1 MISTASAVALEI
13 DRILYGRVESL
24 YIDDFYEPDKWNRK
38 KRLTLKRIILRE
50 AKKQGKKSL
59 SKYKVWVEFWNRI
72 KGIIAG
78 QRWEGYL
85 PEHKDWQRHNYLTCG
100 QYGKM
105 QEDIHFDKR
114 YLVYNCNQRKLC
126 PDCNKRYHKGRARKA
141 EERSAAVIRANHL
154 ERLEKFRLTFP
165 DFIRD
170 QIKTD
175 DHRKAFKS
183 LANEFL
189 QWLYGCTIDKHGRYE
204 RGSVGVG
211 VEFHARSTRE
221 CWKDSSHIHAYVIP
235 VILCEG
241 EKDPWNRLFDE
252 NDFEQMRVKW
262 SKLIKRLSADLGFER
277 VNEIPDEVG
286 VNYRYGYLPELVKQ
300 GEGFGFNLGYDMR
313 SPAHDMSKAISA
325 INMEDETVIVSF
337 KRDHLGYFETWSF
350 EYYADRLFELL
361 NLSRLTSTYGWLR
374 RFERNASALGVE
386 VKKEDDV
393 FDPLDELEIRT
404 EYRREYK
411 WNSGEGTK
419 KGKQVK
425 ILYMRLL
432 EDANNPGLWV
442 KLDSWRIHG
451 EDIWTG
457 SKKRY
462 IYSVANNK
470 SPPDRGG

>member
-1 MISTASAVALEI
+1 MISTAFDIALET
-13 DRILYGRVESL
+13 DRILHDRLNLLCFDSL
-24 YIDDFYEPDKWNRK
+24 YELDRWNRK
-38 KRLTLKRIILRE
+38 KRLTLKRIVSRE
-50 AKKQGKKSL
+50 AKKQGKKYVP
-59 SKYKVWVEFWNRI
+59 KYKVWVEFIKRI
-72 KGIIAG
+72 KGIIAD
-78 QRWEGYL
+78 RKWEGYL

-114 YLVYNCNQRKLC
+114 YLVFNCNQNKLC
-126 PDCNKRYHKGRARKA
+126 PDCDERYHKGRARKA
-141 EERSAAVIRANHL
+141 EDRSAAVICVNHL

-170 QIKTD
+170 QIETD
-175 DHRKAFKS
+175 KHRSAFRS

-221 CWKDSSHIHAYVIP
+221 CLKDSSHIHAYVIP

-241 EKDPWNRLFDE
+241 EKDSWNRLFDGD
-252 NDFEQMRVKW
+252 DFERMRVKW
-262 SKLIKRLSADLGFER
+262 AKLVKRLSADLGFER

-300 GEGFGFNLGYDMR
+300 GKGFGFNLGYDMR
-313 SPAHDMSKAISA
+313 SPAHDLLKAVSM
-325 INMEDETVIVSF
+325 INMADEMVIVSF
-337 KRDHLGYFETWSF
+337 KKSHLGWFENWSF
-350 EYYADRLFELL
+350 EYYADRLLELL
-361 NLSRLTSTYGWLR
+361 DLRRLTSTYGWLR
-374 RFERNASALGVE
+374 RFEKNAFALGVE
-386 VKKEDDV
+386 VQKEDDV
-393 FDPLDELEIRT
+393 FNPLDELEVRT
-404 EYRREYK
+404 EYRREYE
-411 WNSGEGTK
+411 WNYDEGVK

-432 EDANNPGLWV
+432 EDPNNPGPWV

-462 IYSVANNK
+462 LYSVAKGK
-470 SPPDRGG
+470 SPP

>member
-1 MISTASAVALEI
+1 M
-13 DRILYGRVESL
+13 
-24 YIDDFYEPDKWNRK
+24 
-38 KRLTLKRIILRE
+38 
-50 AKKQGKKSL
+50 
-59 SKYKVWVEFWNRI
+59 
-72 KGIIAG
+72 
-78 QRWEGYL
+78 
-85 PEHKDWQRHNYLTCG
+85 
-100 QYGKM
+100 
-105 QEDIHFDKR
+105 
-114 YLVYNCNQRKLC
+114 
-126 PDCNKRYHKGRARKA
+126 
-141 EERSAAVIRANHL
+141 
-154 ERLEKFRLTFP
+154 
-165 DFIRD
+165 
-170 QIKTD
+170 
-175 DHRKAFKS
+175 
-183 LANEFL
+183 
-189 QWLYGCTIDKHGRYE
+189 
-204 RGSVGVG
+204 G